1 MAYHYEYQR
10 IQGPHL
16 VCVPKSTLSNW
27 MKELK
32 RWCPALRA
40 IKFHGSREDREYM
53 MDNFFTAAAAAHDG
67 KRPDKQ
73 IMNSA
78 GELVDDNTEN
88 PRTWDVCVTTY
99 EIANMEKKT
108 LQRFAWKYLV
118 IDEAVCYGRA
128 LFWCHL
134 FFGRDRLIVF
144 LPA

>member
-1 MAYHYEYQR
+1 MA
-10 IQGPHL
+10 
-16 VCVPKSTLSNW
+16 N
-27 MKELK
+27 
-32 RWCPALRA
+32 
-40 IKFHGSREDREYM
+40 D
-53 MDNFFTAAAAAHDG
+53 
-67 KRPDKQ
+67 PDKQ